1 MNKKL
6 IALAVAGALA
16 APVIASAQGTNVTI
30 FGRVQQE
37 YSGVAT
43 GNSGGLNTNGDPA
56 YSGGLNDNARSS
68 RWGLQIS
75 EDLGRGLKAI
85 ARLEQGINTGSGS
98 ANTPR
103 EQWVGLSSAQWG
115 DVKFGRVQSP
125 FKDFAGGMTIDP
137 FAYTT
142 LQANGAGGTMSG
154 GANGMG
160 SGANG
165 FVNGAI
171 RFDSVQTEG
180 FSFAGLLMPG
190 DANNFDPTKNGNDTA
205 SVFGGGGGNTGGKNG
220 EFDGQAA
227 AKYAGNYMGY
237 AYTVFG
243 GYSRDNAN
251 DAQKAL
257 MAESGSR
264 TEEVWRS
271 GGTLKYDN
279 LSVVGQ
285 YERVTNALG
294 AATCTS
300 GAALASNPLV
310 ATSGQCNSAMN
321 LGGGG
326 DIWHVGT
333 NYQWGNTQLVAQ
345 GGRTNADA
353 IGTSAARENNSFT
366 VGAIHALSKRTSMFG
381 GYQRVTMGV
390 SGADATGGTAGE
402 GSNTAGT
409 YAAGNRN
416 TWTIGMR
423 HNF

>member
-37 YSGVAT
+37 YSGVDN
-43 GNSGGLNTNGDPA
+43 GNTA
-56 YSGGLNDNARSS
+56 YQGGLNDNARSS

-85 ARLEQGINTGSGS
+85 ARLEQGINTGSGT

-103 EQWVGLSSAQWG
+103 EQWVGLSSAAWG

-190 DANNFDPTKNGNDTA
+190 DANNFDPTKNGTDTYSA
-205 SVFGGGGGNTGGKNG
+205 FGGAGGNTGGKNG

-257 MAESGSR
+257 VATSGSR
-264 TEEVWRS
+264 TEEVWRA

-300 GAALASNPLV
+300 AAALASNPLI
-310 ATSGQCNSAMN
+310 ASSGQCNSAMN

-326 DIWHVGT
+326 NIWHVGT

-345 GGRTNADA
+345 GGQTNADA
-353 IGTSAARENNSFT
+353 IGDVAARENKSFT
-366 VGAIHALSKRTSMFG
+366 VGAIHALSKRTSLFG
-381 GYQRVTMGV
+381 GYQRVTMGAATQ
-390 SGADATGGTAGE
+390 SIGSAPTGGVDALTDTATFT
-402 GSNTAGT
+402 S
-409 YAAGNRN
+409 GNRN

>member
-37 YSGVAT
+37 YSGVASGNNGGST
-43 GNSGGLNTNGDPA
+43 GDQS
-56 YSGGLNDNARSS
+56 YQGGLNDNARSS

-85 ARLEQGINTGSGS
+85 ARLEQGINTGSGT

-142 LQANGAGGTMSG
+142 LQANGAGATMTGS
-154 GANGMG
+154 ANGMG

-171 RFDSVQTEG
+171 RFDSIQTDG
-180 FSFAGLLMPG
+180 FSFAGMLMPG
-190 DANNFDPTKNGNDTA
+190 DANSFDPTKVGTSDQSA
-205 SVFGGGGGNTGGKNG
+205 WGGGQGYTGGKNG
-220 EFDGQAA
+220 EWDGQGA
-227 AKYAGNYMGY
+227 AKYAGNYMGT

-257 MAESGSR
+257 LATSGSR
-264 TEEVWRS
+264 TEETWRA

-279 LSVVGQ
+279 LQVVGQ
-285 YERVTNALG
+285 YERITNAIG
-294 AATCTS
+294 AASCT
-300 GAALASNPLV
+300 GAAALAANPVV
-310 ATSGQCNSAMN
+310 ASSGQCNSAMN
-321 LGGGG
+321 LGGDGS
-326 DIWHVGT
+326 IWHVGT

-345 GGRTNADA
+345 GGATTAEA
-353 IGTSAARENNSFT
+353 IGTSAGRDAKSFT
-366 VGAIHALSKRTSMFG
+366 VGAIHALSKRTSLFG
-381 GYQRVTMGV
+381 GYQRVTMGATQQP
-390 SGADATGGTAGE
+390 ADGTDTG
-402 GSNTAGT
+402 S
-409 YAAGNRN
+409 YVQGNRN
-416 TWTIGMR
+416 TWTMGMR

>member
-37 YSGVAT
+37 YSGVD
-43 GNSGGLNTNGDPA
+43 NGSNA
-56 YSGGLNDNARSS
+56 YQGGLNDNARSS

-85 ARLEQGINTGSGS
+85 ARLEQGINTGSGT

-171 RFDSVQTEG
+171 RFDSIQTEG

-190 DANNFDPTKNGNDTA
+190 DANNFDPTKNTNDLQSA
-205 SVFGGGGGNTGGKNG
+205 IGGAGGNTGGKNG

-257 MAESGSR
+257 LGAAGGR
-264 TEEVWRS
+264 TEEVWRA

-285 YERVTNALG
+285 YERVTNAIG

-300 GAALASNPLV
+300 AAALASSPLV
-310 ATSGQCNSAMN
+310 ASSGQCNSAMN

-353 IGTSAARENNSFT
+353 IGGVAARENNSFT

-381 GYQRVTMGV
+381 GYQRVTMGAGVAAAADV
-390 SGADATGGTAGE
+390 SALGLTLNPE
-402 GSNTAGT
+402 N
-409 YAAGNRN
+409 YASGNRN

>member
-43 GNSGGLNTNGDPA
+43 GNNGGSTGDAA
-56 YSGGLNDNARSS
+56 YQGGLNDNARSS
-68 RWGLQIS
+68 RWGLQIA
-75 EDLGRGLKAI
+75 EDLGRGLRAI
-85 ARLEQGINTGSGS
+85 ARLEQGLNTGSGT

-154 GANGMG
+154 SANGMG

-171 RFDSVQTEG
+171 RFDSIQTDG

-205 SVFGGGGGNTGGKNG
+205 SFFGGGGGNTGGKNG

-227 AKYAGNYMGY
+227 AKYAGNYMGA

-257 MAESGSR
+257 LVTSGSR
-264 TEEVWRS
+264 VEEVWRA
-271 GGTLKYDN
+271 GGTLKHDN
-279 LSVVGQ
+279 LSFVGQ
-285 YERVTNALG
+285 YERVTNAIG
-294 AATCTS
+294 SATCTS
-300 GAALASNPLV
+300 ASALASNPLV
-310 ATSGQCNSAMN
+310 ASSGQCNSAMN

-345 GGRTNADA
+345 GGKTTADA
-353 IGTSAARENNSFT
+353 VGGTAGRENNSFT
-366 VGAIHALSKRTSMFG
+366 VGAIHALSKRTSLFG
-381 GYQRVTMGV
+381 GYQRVTMGA
-390 SGADATGGTAGE
+390 SAAADASITVGGQPLDIG
-402 GSNTAGT
+402 N
-409 YAAGNRN
+409 YASGNRN

>member
-6 IALAVAGALA
+6 IALAVAGAFA

-37 YSGVAT
+37 YSGVDN
-43 GNSGGLNTNGDPA
+43 GNNA
-56 YSGGLNDNARSS
+56 YQGGLNDNARSS

-85 ARLEQGINTGSGS
+85 ARLEQGINTGSGT

-154 GANGMG
+154 SANGMG

-171 RFDSVQTEG
+171 RFDSIQTEG

-190 DANNFDPTKNGNDTA
+190 DANNFDPTQNGNSTA
-205 SVFGGGGGNTGGKNG
+205 SVWGGGAGNTGGKNG

-251 DAQKAL
+251 DQQKAIL
-257 MAESGSR
+257 GAQGGR
-264 TEEVWRS
+264 TEEVWRA

-279 LSVVGQ
+279 LAVVGQ
-285 YERVTNALG
+285 YERVTNAIG
-294 AATCTS
+294 SATCTS
-300 GAALASNPLV
+300 AAALQSNPLV
-310 ATSGQCNSAMN
+310 ASSGQCNSAMN

-353 IGTSAARENNSFT
+353 IGTSAARQNNSFT
-366 VGAIHALSKRTSMFG
+366 VGAIHSLSKRTSLFG
-381 GYQRVTMGV
+381 GYQRVTMGANSTDNVTPHTEGEPV
-390 SGADATGGTAGE
+390 SSSQGYAT
-402 GSNTAGT
+402 
-409 YAAGNRN
+409 GNRN

>member
-43 GNSGGLNTNGDPA
+43 GNNGGSTGDQS
-56 YSGGLNDNARSS
+56 YQGGLNDNARSS
-68 RWGLQIS
+68 RWGLQIA

-103 EQWVGLSSAQWG
+103 EQWVGLSSAAWG

-190 DANNFDPTKNGNDTA
+190 DANNFDPTKNGNDTG
-205 SVFGGGGGNTGGKNG
+205 SVWGGGGGNTGGKNG

-257 MAESGSR
+257 LATLGSR
-264 TEEVWRS
+264 TEEVWRA

-285 YERVTNALG
+285 YERVTNAIG

-300 GAALASNPLV
+300 AAALASNPLV
-310 ATSGQCNSAMN
+310 ASSGQCNSAMN

-353 IGTSAARENNSFT
+353 IGTVAARENNSFT

-390 SGADATGGTAGE
+390 SGANAVGNTAGE
-402 GSNTAGT
+402 AGTDSGT

>member
-1 MNKKL
+1 
-6 IALAVAGALA
+6 
-16 APVIASAQGTNVTI
+16 
-30 FGRVQQE
+30 
-37 YSGVAT
+37 
-43 GNSGGLNTNGDPA
+43 
-56 YSGGLNDNARSS
+56 
-68 RWGLQIS
+68 
-75 EDLGRGLKAI
+75 
-85 ARLEQGINTGSGS
+85 
-98 ANTPR
+98 
-103 EQWVGLSSAQWG
+103 
-115 DVKFGRVQSP
+115 
-125 FKDFAGGMTIDP
+125 MTIDP

-142 LQANGAGGTMSG
+142 LQANGAGGTMTGS
-154 GANGMG
+154 ANGMG

-190 DANNFDPTKNGNDTA
+190 DANNFDPTKNGTDTA
-205 SVFGGGGGNTGGKNG
+205 SMFGGGAGNTGGKNG

-251 DAQKAL
+251 DAQKATL
-257 MAESGSR
+257 GAAGGR
-264 TEEVWRS
+264 TEETWRA

-285 YERVTNALG
+285 YERVTNAIG

-300 GAALASNPLV
+300 AAALASNPVV
-310 ATSGQCNSAMN
+310 ASSGQCNSALN

-353 IGTSAARENNSFT
+353 IGGVAARENNSFT
-366 VGAIHALSKRTSMFG
+366 VGAIHALSKRTSLFG
-381 GYQRVTMGV
+381 GYQRVTMGAGV
-390 SGADATGGTAGE
+390 AASTATATSYDAAAADATTTG
-402 GSNTAGT
+402 N

>member
-37 YSGVAT
+37 YSGVD
-43 GNSGGLNTNGDPA
+43 NGSNA
-56 YSGGLNDNARSS
+56 YQGGLNDNARSS
-68 RWGLQIS
+68 RWGLQIA

-85 ARLEQGINTGSGS
+85 ARLEQGINTGSGT

-103 EQWVGLSSAQWG
+103 EQWVGLSSAAWG

-257 MAESGSR
+257 LATLGSR
-264 TEEVWRS
+264 TEEVWRA

-285 YERVTNALG
+285 YERVTNAIG

-310 ATSGQCNSAMN
+310 ASSGQCNSAMN

-353 IGTSAARENNSFT
+353 IGTVAARENNSFT

-390 SGADATGGTAGE
+390 SGANDATVSAGE
-402 GSNTAGT
+402 SGTHAAG

>member
-43 GNSGGLNTNGDPA
+43 GNNGGSTGDAA
-56 YSGGLNDNARSS
+56 YQGGLNDNARSS
-68 RWGLQIS
+68 RWGLQIA
-75 EDLGRGLKAI
+75 EDLGRGLRAI
-85 ARLEQGINTGSGS
+85 ARLEQGLNTGSGT

-154 GANGMG
+154 SANGMG

-171 RFDSVQTEG
+171 RFDSIQTDG

-190 DANNFDPTKNGNDTA
+190 DANNFDPTKTNDSTN
-205 SVFGGGGGNTGGKNG
+205 SVFGAGQGNTGGKNG

-227 AKYAGNYMGY
+227 AKYAGNYMGA

-251 DAQKAL
+251 DAQKATL
-257 MAESGSR
+257 GVAGGR
-264 TEEVWRS
+264 VEEVWRA
-271 GGTLKYDN
+271 GGTLKHDN
-279 LSVVGQ
+279 LSFVGQ
-285 YERVTNALG
+285 YERVTNAIG
-294 AATCTS
+294 SATCTS
-300 GAALASNPLV
+300 ASALASNPLV
-310 ATSGQCNSAMN
+310 ASSGQCNSAMN

-345 GGRTNADA
+345 GGKTTADA
-353 IGTSAARENNSFT
+353 IAGTAGRENNSFT
-366 VGAIHALSKRTSMFG
+366 VGAIHALSKRTSLFG
-381 GYQRVTMGV
+381 GYQRVTMGTSV
-390 SGADATGGTAGE
+390 AADAVSTAGE
-402 GSNTAGT
+402 LNTSNAAYG
-409 YAAGNRN
+409 AGNRN